1 MHVVKDDGLAV
12 IELARGGRSQRTVRA
27 EGLKK
32 AEPIAKAAEPVKAA
46 EKPASKQVDLDE
58 TAVKVRK
65 SNGYRFGADYTNI
78 CFGA

>member
-1 MHVVKDDGLAV
+1 MPWDTAQMKKD
-12 IELARGGRSQRTVRA
+12 IEDSVAKGIA